1 LAAAH
6 GRWDAIEVRIL
17 DTVLGL
23 SLTSTS
29 VGWVLVEGRD
39 ADGTILDHD
48 DFEASTGAGVR
59 AVAISEQT
67 TAAVLEA
74 QAAAAGYGHRLH
86 VIGVTWSDE
95 AAAEAALLVE
105 SLTSAGFDNVV
116 PIRLHQA
123 CDMLAR
129 AIAPVV
135 GYDKAA
141 VCVLDGDS
149 TIVVMVDTDDDEPQT
164 AIKQL
169 SGGPG
174 RLVQWLTTL
183 FDRSSWQPGGIVVVG
198 PDEDLEALS
207 WRLEKAVPV
216 PVITQTGAE
225 LALAR
230 GAALGSVESTEF
242 TDTEM
247 FETVSCARGARGG
260 SPQHSYIGAL
270 TMLVAGA
277 VTFVASLS
285 FAMGPHLVPN
295 RATGPVQHVVHR
307 AAAAPVAQLP
317 TPPPAAVEVHAPR
330 PAPARAPAEPPAVAQ
345 PQTVAAEEP
354 SAGLPAAAPIA
365 PIAPPAP
372 PPPAAPPPPPDP
384 HPRLTKLLER
394 LHGQQNPPP
403 DQPAPGQAP
412 PGSPGAPP
420 P

>member
-1 LAAAH
+1 
-6 GRWDAIEVRIL
+6 L

-48 DFEASTGAGVR
+48 DFEASTGGGVR
-59 AVAISEQT
+59 VVATSEQT
-67 TAAVLEA
+67 TEAVLDA
-74 QAAAAGYGHRLH
+74 QAAAAGHGHRLH

-95 AAAEAALLVE
+95 AAAEAALLLE

-116 PIRLHQA
+116 PTRLHQA

-149 TIVVMVDTDDDEPQT
+149 TIVVMVDTCDDEPQT
-164 AIKQL
+164 AIKHL

-230 GAALGSVESTEF
+230 GAALASAESTEF

-247 FETVSCARGARGG
+247 LETVNSGRGERGS
-260 SPQHSYIGAL
+260 SPQHSYAGAL

-285 FAMGPHLVPN
+285 LAMGPHLVPD
-295 RATGPVQHVVHR
+295 RGTGPVRHAVHR
-307 AAAAPVAQLP
+307 AAAPPVVQAPAPQ
-317 TPPPAAVEVHAPR
+317 PAAVEVPAAR
-330 PAPARAPAEPPAVAQ
+330 PAPAPAPAEPPAAAK
-345 PQTVAAEEP
+345 PQTVVSEEP
-354 SAGLPAAAPIA
+354 RAEVPAAQPV
-365 PIAPPAP
+365 PPPAP
-372 PPPAAPPPPPDP
+372 PPPAAPPPPPEANP
-384 HPRLTKLLER
+384 HPLLTKLLER

-412 PGSPGAPP
+412 PANPGAPP

>member
-1 LAAAH
+1 
-6 GRWDAIEVRIL
+6 L

-48 DFEASTGAGVR
+48 DFQVGTGSGVR
-59 AVAISEQT
+59 AVNTAAQT
-67 TAAVLEA
+67 SAAVLDA
-74 QAAAAGYGHRLH
+74 QATAVNYDHRLH

-95 AAAEAALLVE
+95 AAAEAALLLE
-105 SLTSAGFDNVV
+105 SLTDAGFHNVV

-135 GYDKAA
+135 GYEKAA

-149 TIVVMVDTDDDEPQT
+149 TIVVMVDTCDDEPQT

-169 SGGPG
+169 TGGAG
-174 RLVQWLTTL
+174 RLVGWLTSL
-183 FDRSSWQPGGIVVVG
+183 FDRSSWQPDAIVVVG

-216 PVITQTGAE
+216 PVITQTGAQ

-230 GAALGSVESTEF
+230 GAALASAESTGF

-247 FETVSCARGARGG
+247 VETVQGERGERR
-260 SPQHSYIGAL
+260 SSRQNSYAGAL

-285 FAMGPHLVPN
+285 LALGPRLVPD
-295 RATGPVQHVVHR
+295 RATGPVQHVVHK
-307 AAAAPVAQLP
+307 AATPRVAQVP
-317 TPPPAAVEVHAPR
+317 APQPAAVEVPAAR
-330 PAPARAPAEPPAVAQ
+330 PAPPPAPVEQPTQAPAAAQ
-345 PQTVAAEEP
+345 PQTVASDEP
-354 SAGLPAAAPIA
+354 SAQLPAAAPV
-365 PIAPPAP
+365 P
-372 PPPAAPPPPPDP
+372 PPPPEPVAPPPPPPNP
-384 HPRLTKLLER
+384 HPLLTKLLER
-394 LHGQQNPPP
+394 LHGQQDPLPGQGPPP
-403 DQPAPGQAP
+403 N
-412 PGSPGAPP
+412 PGAPP

>member
-1 LAAAH
+1 VAAH
-6 GRWDAIEVRIL
+6 GHWGTIEVQIL

-48 DFEASTGAGVR
+48 DFEVATGGGVR
-59 AVAISEQT
+59 AVTNSEQT
-67 TAAVLEA
+67 TAAVFDA

-86 VIGVTWSDE
+86 GIGVTWSDE
-95 AAAEAALLVE
+95 TAAEAALLHE
-105 SLTSAGFDNVV
+105 SLTNAGFDNVV

-135 GYDKAA
+135 GYDQAA

-149 TIVVMVDTDDDEPQT
+149 TIVVMVDTCDGEPQT
-164 AIKQL
+164 AVKHL
-169 SGGPG
+169 TGGPG

-216 PVITQTGAE
+216 PVITQSGAQS
-225 LALAR
+225 ALAR
-230 GAALGSVESTEF
+230 GAALASAESTEF
-242 TDTEM
+242 TDIEM
-247 FETVSCARGARGG
+247 FETVNSRRGERG
-260 SPQHSYIGAL
+260 SSRQHSYAGAL

-285 FAMGPHLVPN
+285 LAMGPHLVPD
-295 RATGPVQHVVHR
+295 RATGPVQHLVHR
-307 AAAAPVAQLP
+307 AAPPPVAQAP
-317 TPPPAAVEVHAPR
+317 APQPAAVEVPAAR
-330 PAPARAPAEPPAVAQ
+330 PAPAPAPTEAPAAAQ
-345 PQTVAAEEP
+345 PHTVVSAEP
-354 SAGLPAAAPIA
+354 SAELPAAQPAP
-365 PIAPPAP
+365 PPAP
-372 PPPAAPPPPPDP
+372 PPPAAPPPPPEPNP
-384 HPRLTKLLER
+384 HPLLTKLLER
-394 LHGQQNPPP
+394 LHGQQNPAPG
-403 DQPAPGQAP
+403 QPAPGQAP
-412 PGSPGAPP
+412 PASPGAPP

>member
-1 LAAAH
+1 
-6 GRWDAIEVRIL
+6 L

-48 DFEASTGAGVR
+48 DFQVGTGSGVR
-59 AVAISEQT
+59 AVDTAAQT
-67 TAAVLEA
+67 SAAVLDA
-74 QAAAAGYGHRLH
+74 QATAVNYDHRLH

-95 AAAEAALLVE
+95 AAAEAALLLE
-105 SLTSAGFDNVV
+105 SLTDAGFHNVV

-135 GYDKAA
+135 GYEKAA

-149 TIVVMVDTDDDEPQT
+149 TIVVMVDTCDDEPQT

-169 SGGPG
+169 TGGAG
-174 RLVQWLTTL
+174 RLVGWLTSL
-183 FDRSSWQPGGIVVVG
+183 FDRSSWQPSGIVVVG

-207 WRLEKAVPV
+207 WRLEKAAPV
-216 PVITQTGAE
+216 PVITQTGAQ

-230 GAALGSVESTEF
+230 GAALASAESTGF

-247 FETVSCARGARGG
+247 VETADGDRGERR
-260 SPQHSYIGAL
+260 SSRQNSYAGAL

-285 FAMGPHLVPN
+285 LALGPRLVPD
-295 RATGPVQHVVHR
+295 RATGPVQHVVHK
-307 AAAAPVAQLP
+307 AATPRVAQVP
-317 TPPPAAVEVHAPR
+317 APQPAAVEVPAAR
-330 PAPARAPAEPPAVAQ
+330 PAPPPKPVEQPTQAPAAAQ
-345 PQTVAAEEP
+345 PQAVASDEP
-354 SAGLPAAAPIA
+354 SAELPAAAPV
-365 PIAPPAP
+365 P
-372 PPPAAPPPPPDP
+372 PPPPEPVAPPPPPPNP
-384 HPRLTKLLER
+384 HPLLTKLLER
-394 LHGQQNPPP
+394 LHGQQNPAP
-403 DQPAPGQAP
+403 DQPAPGQGP
-412 PGSPGAPP
+412 PPNPGAPP